1 MTTTNI
7 VKARHEQA
15 FVSFPPSYRM
25 TVGSFR
31 MTYPVKCSIVLSWGI
46 YLMEADVFFLYYIFL
61 PV

>member
-7 VKARHEQA
+7 VKTRHEQPCI
-15 FVSFPPSYRM
+15 SFPPISRM
-25 TVGSFR
+25 AVGSFR
-31 MTYPVKCSIVLSWGI
+31 MTYPVKHNIVLSWGI